1 MKKEYTKM
9 TVSRVG
15 EVSTV
20 INKSGH
26 RIDRSRRWDARGS
39 RPRR

>member
-1 MKKEYTKM
+1 MKKTYTKM
-9 TVSRVG
+9 TVSCVG

-26 RIDRSRRWDARGS
+26 RVDRSRRWDTRGG
-39 RPRR
+39 RR